1 MSGILIA
8 CIFVA
13 ILIAAVG
20 AAAKSGLDLAKG
32 KADTA
37 FWGALKMFVLLFI
50 LTGIFGGCAIYE
62 SGFTGGLKNLIDGN
76 FALFFWIPFAGQR
89 IALPVLI
96 LAYRKR
102 RSDRS

>member
-1 MSGILIA
+1 MSGILAA

-50 LTGIFGGCAIYE
+50 LTGIFGWCAIYE
-62 SGFTGGLKNLIDGN
+62 SGFAGGLNNLIHGN
-76 FALFFWIPFAGQR
+76 FALFFWIPVAGQT

-96 LAYRKR
+96 LADRKR
-102 RSDRS
+102 RRDRN